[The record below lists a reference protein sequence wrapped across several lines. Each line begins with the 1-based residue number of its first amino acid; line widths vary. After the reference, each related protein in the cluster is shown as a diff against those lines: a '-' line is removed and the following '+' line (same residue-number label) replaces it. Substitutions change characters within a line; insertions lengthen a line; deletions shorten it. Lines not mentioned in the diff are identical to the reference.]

1 MFLPKS
7 LASSLESQ
15 LAAIQCPS
23 FGPIWKL
30 QGLTAYSLLRTQR
43 DAAYAG
49 MRP

>member
-15 LAAIQCPS
+15 LAATQCPS
-23 FGPIWKL
+23 CGPIWKL